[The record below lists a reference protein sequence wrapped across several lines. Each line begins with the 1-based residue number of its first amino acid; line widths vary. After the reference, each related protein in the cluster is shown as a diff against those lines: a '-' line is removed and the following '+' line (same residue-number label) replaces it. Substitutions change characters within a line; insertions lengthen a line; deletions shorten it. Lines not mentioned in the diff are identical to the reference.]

1 MAMKHGHHTR
11 RIPGWMK
18 TDKARAKKVRS
29 VRKRVAKA
37 LTKTGALTP
46 GYTIPNPST
55 AAWANVAAALVKGGM
70 SLAQIQAIQPGTV
83 VSANGAILRQ
93 ATGLAVP
100 VPGATNLGLG
110 LSTTGSSSLLLLG
123 GAALLVLL
131 LMQGKGR

>member
-1 MAMKHGHHTR
+1 MT
-11 RIPGWMK
+11 
-18 TDKARAKKVRS
+18 
-29 VRKRVAKA
+29 
-37 LTKTGALTP
+37 
-46 GYTIPNPST
+46 
-55 AAWANVAAALVKGGM
+55 
-70 SLAQIQAIQPGTV
+70 LAQIQSIQPGTV

-100 VPGATNLGLG
+100 LPGATNLGLG